1 MTYSSHRN
9 HRQCLAHALMALVLL
24 VPSVD
29 VSAQADS
36 AVNQLNVG
44 INYLAHGEM
53 MRGGLPADDNDEIE
67 DKSNFLLGRFRLNVG
82 YVRQGLEARAVI
94 QNKNVWG
101 TDGSQALK
109 LYEGWV
115 KMTAKN
121 GLFGQIGRIALSYD
135 DERIIGTNDFAMASL
150 SHDVLR
156 VGYEGHGHQLHAILA
171 YNQNA
176 SHVYKDTYYQDGDQF
191 YKNMQTIWYHYDLP
205 RVPLGVSLLF
215 MNVGVQSG
223 EQGSTYNP
231 PSTEYQRLYGTYL
244 KYQPK
249 FATLEASAYKQD
261 GRVVSPIHMG
271 SAKLDTWMA
280 SVKATVTPSDNYG
293 FVLGYDYLSGDDYVP
308 VSYGGLGMV
317 QHKVFKGFSPL
328 FGSRAKFYGIM
339 DYFYESAYING
350 FTPGLQNAFV
360 GASGKPIPK
369 MSCSATYH
377 YLAVATNLTD
387 LDRTLGHSVELEA
400 SYRFSEVLKLTVAYT
415 WMYGTETMDRLKQS
429 NGSKSA
435 QWGWFSLVLSPKLF
449 TTKF

>member
-244 KYQPK
+244 KYHPK

-261 GRVVSPIHMG
+261 GRVVDPIHKG

-339 DYFYESAYING
+339 DYFYESAYISG

-400 SYRFSEVLKLTVAYT
+400 SYRFSEVLNLTVAYT